1 MSDTLVLLKT
11 DRGVG
16 NVTVA
21 RDKLNQSIVL
31 TDGRS
36 MIRLSQEAAIQLA
49 QFVQGDTK

>member
-11 DRGVG
+11 AYGFE
-16 NVTVA
+16 NITVA

-49 QFVQGDTK
+49 QFIQGDTK